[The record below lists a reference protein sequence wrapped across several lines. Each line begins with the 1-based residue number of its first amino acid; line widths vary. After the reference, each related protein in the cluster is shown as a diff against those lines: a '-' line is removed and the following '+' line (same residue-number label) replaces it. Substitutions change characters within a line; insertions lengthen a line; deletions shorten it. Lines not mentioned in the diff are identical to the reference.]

1 MTMPKFEPVA
11 WLRDT
16 LDGGLSTMTD
26 CCTNVVKEIWL
37 KANPK
42 NVERYTAPLYT
53 ADQLTEAYEAGKRE
67 AIEDLEQAAFEKWLY
82 DKCPSGDVESVQRQW
97 LESYEYAE
105 LAGKRDQ
112 AAELEAARA
121 EIERLKTVPMKYR
134 RMAFNAHLQDENAKL
149 SKQLA
154 AEQAKNAGLRE
165 VLRSAE
171 DYMFG
176 PTAWEPEDEA
186 LFLKALTEALS
197 TPSDTSAL
205 EAIVKMASEVMRK
218 KCADASID
226 LYSERST
233 FEAIHALPGVTLED
247 LK

>member
-16 LDGGLSTMTD
+16 LDGGLSTMTN

-53 ADQLTEAYEAGKRE
+53 LDQLTEAYEAGKRE
-67 AIEDLEQAAFEKWLY
+67 QA
-82 DKCPSGDVESVQRQW
+82 
-97 LESYEYAE
+97 
-105 LAGKRDQ
+105 DQ
-112 AAELEAARA
+112 LEAARA

-154 AEQAKNAGLRE
+154 DEQAKNVGLRE
-165 VLRSAE
+165 LVKHFALIDLGRSLLPDDFGLWVLRAR
-171 DYMFG
+171 
-176 PTAWEPEDEA
+176 
-186 LFLKALTEALS
+186 KALA

-205 EAIVKMASEVMRK
+205 EALVAKAGEKMREMCIAEFLTRTHWYAEENMR
-218 KCADASID
+218 
-226 LYSERST
+226 
-233 FEAIHALPGVTLED
+233 ALPAVTLED

>member
-1 MTMPKFEPVA
+1 MSVHAVQSAEVATTGVREGTEMTMPKFEPVA

-53 ADQLTEAYEAGKRE
+53 ADQLTEAYEAGKH
-67 AIEDLEQAAFEKWLY
+67 
-82 DKCPSGDVESVQRQW
+82 
-97 LESYEYAE
+97 
-105 LAGKRDQ
+105 DQ

-121 EIERLKTVPMKYR
+121 EIERLENQVQARDAELWGRTQKI
-134 RMAFNAHLQDENAKL
+134 LQLEQ
-149 SKQLA
+149 QLA
-154 AEQAKNAGLRE
+154 AEQVKNVGLRE
-165 VLRSAE
+165 VLKTIYEDFDCDKNAHDYGTDCRCCIAE
-171 DYMFG
+171 
-176 PTAWEPEDEA
+176 
-186 LFLKALTEALS
+186 KALS

-205 EAIVKMASEVMRK
+205 EAIVKKAGEVMRER
-218 KCADASID
+218 CASESCRSHEYDA
-226 LYSERST
+226 T
-233 FEAIHALPGVTLED
+233 KAIRTLPAVTLED

>member
-53 ADQLTEAYEAGKRE
+53 ADQLTEAYEAGK
-67 AIEDLEQAAFEKWLY
+67 Q
-82 DKCPSGDVESVQRQW
+82 
-97 LESYEYAE
+97 
-105 LAGKRDQ
+105 DQ

-121 EIERLKTVPMKYR
+121 EIERKMSAGQFVL
-134 RMAFNAHLQDENAKL
+134 E
-149 SKQLA
+149 QLA
-154 AEQAKNAGLRE
+154 AEQAKNVELRE
-165 VLRSAE
+165 LVEHFALIDLGRNLLPGDFGLWVLRAR
-171 DYMFG
+171 
-176 PTAWEPEDEA
+176 
-186 LFLKALTEALS
+186 KAIS
-197 TPSDTSAL
+197 TPDDTSAL
-205 EAIVKMASEVMRK
+205 EDIVKKAGEVMRE